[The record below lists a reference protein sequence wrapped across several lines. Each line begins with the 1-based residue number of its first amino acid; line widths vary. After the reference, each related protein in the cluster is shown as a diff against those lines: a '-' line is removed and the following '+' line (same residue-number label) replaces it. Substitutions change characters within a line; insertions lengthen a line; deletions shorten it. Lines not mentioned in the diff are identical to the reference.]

1 VEDDDASGGDESDP
15 FGMSVSGST
24 VTGTATSLAPSASV
38 ALVFN
43 ATIN

>member
-1 VEDDDASGGDESDP
+1 
-15 FGMSVSGST
+15 MSVSGST